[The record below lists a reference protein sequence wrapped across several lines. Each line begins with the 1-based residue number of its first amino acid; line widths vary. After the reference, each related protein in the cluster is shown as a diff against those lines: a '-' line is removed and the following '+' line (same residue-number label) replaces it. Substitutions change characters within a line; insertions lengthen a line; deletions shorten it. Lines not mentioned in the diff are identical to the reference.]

1 MKRTA
6 PPLLVASLLTL
17 AAFSSR
23 AAEARYEI
31 DPQHTYPSFEADHM
45 GMDHWRGKFN
55 RSAGSIMLDKQAGT
69 GSIDVTVDIDSIDF
83 GLDALNKEALGA
95 EMFDAAKFPTATYK
109 GKLATFVDGKPTTV
123 DGALTLHGVTRPLTL
138 RITQFKCMPHPL
150 NKKDWCGADAEAT
163 FDRSQFGIDAGKDW
177 GFDMAVALKI
187 QVEAIAEK

>member
-1 MKRTA
+1 MKRPA

-23 AAEARYEI
+23 AAETRYEI